1 MDEIDEFAREAISG
15 MVEKALSLE
24 EVSLAKYESWLKT
37 AIKVAFMFDD
47 KSEGVSA
54 FADTMTTPSS
64 LFYMGFI
71 QGYAYRGS
79 EMQKT
84 NGSKTDE

>member
-1 MDEIDEFAREAISG
+1 MDEIEEFAKEAISG
-15 MVEKALSLE
+15 MVDKIRSLE
-24 EVSLAKYESWLKT
+24 EVSLKKYESWRKT

-47 KSEGVSA
+47 KSEGVSE
-54 FADTMTTPSS
+54 FAKMVTTPSS

-84 NGSKTDE
+84 NGSETDE

>member
-15 MVEKALSLE
+15 MTKKILSLE
-24 EVSLAKYESWLKT
+24 EVSLKKYESWLKT

-47 KSEGVSA
+47 KSEGVSE
-54 FADTMTTPSS
+54 FAKTMTTPSS

-71 QGYAYRGS
+71 HGYAHRGS

-84 NGSKTDE
+84 NGSETQ